1 MTWLDRLKKTRTSVH
16 EAPTKPT
23 KGIGATS
30 DDLTEPTKGGFV
42 GFAGHSAGAF
52 ESSPPAANDPSP
64 SPAPVFDG
72 EAFEERA
79 GIMEY
84 DGGLMRDLAEALA
97 AGIYDEQLDLDRH
110 CWPHTEA
117 MNTREIERFLQRV
130 EWFTRRGV
138 NPVKAERL
146 ADMLV
151 KRDRDSDD
159 RHMCLE
165 CTGLDSKGRC
175 TPAKHGHIEGVAG
188 LLEPVTHVLH
198 RCEGF
203 KEMTR

>member
-1 MTWLDRLKKTRTSVH
+1 MTWLDRLKKTRTSVD

-30 DDLTEPTKGGFV
+30 DEPTEPTKGGFV
-42 GFAGHSAGAF
+42 GFAGDSAGAF
-52 ESSPPAANDPSP
+52 ENSHPAANDPSP
-64 SPAPVFDG
+64 APAPAFDREG
-72 EAFEERA
+72 FDERA
-79 GIMEY
+79 GIIEH
-84 DGGLMRDLAEALA
+84 DGGLPRDQAEALTA
-97 AGIYDEQLDLDRH
+97 EIQGEPPDPDRH
-110 CWPHTEA
+110 CWPHTTA
-117 MNTREIERFLQRV
+117 MITHEIERFTQRV

-146 ADMLV
+146 ADVLV
-151 KRDRDSDD
+151 GRDRDGDD
-159 RHMCLE
+159 RRLCLE
-165 CTGLDSKGRC
+165 CAGLDSRGRC
-175 TPAKHGHIEGVAG
+175 TPARHGHIEGVAG